1 MKQGLC
7 ALFTT
12 GVNFWKVPTEKNAK
26 FVNDLT
32 NLINWQLIV
41 ERFFGSKLLR
51 DQINFL
57 ADVLNAIAKANELAE
72 KYMIKRDPN
81 AM

>member
-12 GVNFWKVPTEKNAK
+12 GVNFWKVPTEKNEK
-26 FVNDLT
+26 FVKDLL
-32 NLINWQLIV
+32 NIINWELIV
-41 ERFFGSKLLR
+41 ERFFGSRLLR

-57 ADVLNAIAKANELAE
+57 ADVLSSISKANELA
-72 KYMIKRDPN
+72 
-81 AM
+81 